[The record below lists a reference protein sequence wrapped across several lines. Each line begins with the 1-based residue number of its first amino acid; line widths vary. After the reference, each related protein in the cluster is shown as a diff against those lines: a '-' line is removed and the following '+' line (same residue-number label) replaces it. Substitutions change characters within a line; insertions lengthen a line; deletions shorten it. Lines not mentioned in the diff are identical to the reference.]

1 MSREFDIAVI
11 GGGPVGA
18 ATAALLARHSG
29 IAPSRI
35 ALIAPE
41 LATAAHGS
49 GRAAA
54 QPADASA
61 PPELRVA
68 AISGVA

>member
-18 ATAALLARHSG
+18 TTAALLARHSG
-29 IAPSRI
+29 IAPARI

-41 LATAAHGS
+41 LATS
-49 GRAAA
+49 GARQRARRC
-54 QPADASA
+54 ASRRRQRTA
-61 PPELRVA
+61 
-68 AISGVA
+68 